1 MSASP
6 AQLEAIWHDVE
17 CGAYAA
23 DLAVWLEL
31 ASAAAGP
38 TLELGC
44 GTGRVALHLAASGHA
59 VVGLDSEPALLAE
72 LDARATARSLDVET
86 VLGDARLLAELEG
99 LDRVFAAILAPM
111 QLVHIVGGPGGRKAL
126 LTGAAARLRAGGVI
140 AAAVLAPDAFDVA
153 SHPDQPLLPD
163 VREAGG
169 WVYSSQ
175 PLGVAA
181 SIGGGIELRRLRQ
194 AVSPSGDL
202 TDDVHSI
209 HLDGL
214 TADGLESEAEAV
226 GLRPQQRI
234 EVPPTDDHVGS
245 TICVMEAA

>member
-23 DLAVWLEL
+23 DLPVWLEL
-31 ASAAAGP
+31 SSAAAGP
-38 TLELGC
+38 ALELGC
-44 GTGRVALHLAASGHA
+44 GTGRVALHLADSGHA

-72 LDARATARSLDVET
+72 LAARAATRSLDVET
-86 VLGDARLLAELEG
+86 VLGDARLLGDLEG
-99 LDRVFAAILAPM
+99 LDREFAAILAPM

-126 LTGAAARLRAGGVI
+126 LTGVAARLRAGGVV
-140 AAAVLAPDAFDVA
+140 AAAVLAPEAFEVA
-153 SHPDQPLLPD
+153 SHPDLPLLPD
-163 VREAGG
+163 VREAAG

-175 PLGVAA
+175 PLGVTS

-194 AVSPSGDL
+194 AVSPSGEL
-202 TDDVHSI
+202 TDEVHSI
-209 HLDGL
+209 HLDEL
-214 TADGLESEAEAV
+214 TADGFEAEAEAV

-234 EVPPTDDHVGS
+234 EVLPTDDHVGS
-245 TICVMEAA
+245 TICVLEAA